1 MLMIKKPSELDLY
14 DAKSFMRIDFDMDDY
29 LIEIMLESAKGWVCS
44 YKKRNI
50 EDLDNFPEVTMAILV
65 LTSHFYD
72 NRSLETD
79 NELINYT
86 ISKIL
91 GSHWFRM
98 SDAQMG
104 DE

>member
-1 MLMIKKPSELDLY
+1 MIKKPSELDLY
-14 DAKSFMRIDFDMDDY
+14 DAQEFMCIDFDMDDY

-44 YKKRNI
+44 YTKRTI
-50 EDLDNFPEVTMAILV
+50 EDLDKYAEVTMAILV

-79 NELINYT
+79 SDSINYT

-91 GSHWFRM
+91 GGHWFMM
-98 SDAQMG
+98 SDEQIG

>member
-1 MLMIKKPSELDLY
+1 MIKKPSELDVY
-14 DAKSFMRIDFDMDDY
+14 DAKNFMRIDFDMDDY
-29 LIEIMLESAKGWVCS
+29 LIEIMLESAKGWVCT
-44 YKKRNI
+44 YTKRTI
-50 EDLDNFPEVTMAILV
+50 EDLDNYVEVTMAILV

-79 NELINYT
+79 SDSINYT

-91 GSHWFRM
+91 GGHWFMM
-98 SDAQMG
+98 SDEQIG

>member
-1 MLMIKKPSELDLY
+1 MIKKPSELTLS
-14 DAKSFMRIDFDMDDY
+14 DAKDFMRIDFDMDDY

-44 YKKRNI
+44 YTKRTI
-50 EDLDNFPEVTMAILV
+50 EDLDKYAEVTMAILV

-79 NELINYT
+79 SDSINYT

-91 GSHWFRM
+91 GGHWFMM
-98 SDAQMG
+98 SDEQIG